1 MSSERVKAA
10 IRTIRG
16 FPKPGINF
24 RDVPALFEQPDLFEY
39 VIAQAADWFANHA
52 CDSLVGIDA
61 RGFVLA
67 GALAARVRKPLY
79 LVRKKGKIPTDTVQA
94 DYQLEYGSAT
104 LELSRTARFDGASV
118 LIVDDLLATG
128 GTAEAT
134 CRLLRELGATRLAF
148 ATIVSLSDLSGK
160 ERLEQAGVPVRHICA
175 FSEAE

>member
-1 MSSERVKAA
+1 MSPERVKSA
-10 IRTIRG
+10 IRTIPG

-24 RDVPALFEQPDLFEY
+24 RDVPALFEQPDLFAY
-39 VIAQAADWFANHA
+39 VIDEAADWFAQHA
-52 CDSLVGIDA
+52 CEVLVGIDA

-67 GALAARVRKPLY
+67 GALAARVKKPLF

-104 LELSRTARFDGASV
+104 LELSRTAHFEGTNV

-134 CRLLRELGATRLAF
+134 CRLLRELGAAQLAF
-148 ATIVSLSDLSGK
+148 GTVVRLSDLQGK
-160 ERLEQAGVPVRHICA
+160 ERLEASGVPVHAICA
-175 FSEAE
+175 FTEAE